1 MRLYLS
7 SFRFGADPSRLAAMA
22 HDRRASVV
30 ANAIDAAPPDV
41 RSAGVARV
49 LRRVLADVS
58 SAQVILVD
66 QLERDAFV
74 YGGYS
79 AGCCPLAPDLAG
91 LQRVDDMRAVSK
103 PITAGLGV
111 LDRPFVPH
119 VDSPGHP
126 ETAACDQVAANYSRT
141 GQLHWALR
149 DGEILVIDAA
159 PAEVLRPPEADS
171 R

>member
-22 HDRRASVV
+22 YDRRASVV

-49 LRRVLADVS
+49 LRRVLTDVGADV
-58 SAQVILVD
+58 VLVD

-79 AGCCPLAPDLAG
+79 AGCCLLAPDLAG
-91 LQRVDDMRAVSK
+91 LQRVDDIRAVSK

-119 VDSPGHP
+119 VDSPRHP
-126 ETAACDQVAANYSRT
+126 ETAACDQAGANYSRT

-149 DGEILVIDAA
+149 DGEILLIDAA